1 MSGLALRARRY
12 AEKLIRAELA
22 TSKIL
27 AIQAGVR
34 ASLETHEF
42 PRELYH
48 TPLITPRFDRSWS
61 DEAQRASA

>member
-27 AIQAGVR
+27 AITRYAFAG
-34 ASLETHEF
+34 
-42 PRELYH
+42 
-48 TPLITPRFDRSWS
+48 LIRPTQPPAGNCDRFDS
-61 DEAQRASA
+61 DSQDWAN